1 MDDDISTLTPELQH
15 YAALEEAST
24 AAEAERRR
32 LADLLDSEVMSPL
45 NLLLAQAA
53 AYEQALTGNPQAKMA
68 VSVLA
73 SLGRQAMQQ
82 ARDLKNNLHP
92 ALLESLGLEPAL
104 EALAAQVTR
113 AHGLRVT
120 LLLERQRERLP
131 PPLELALF
139 RAVQDMLNRAVH
151 AARASQAVVRLERRA
166 AALRLTLADN
176 GLAEADTAL
185 LVASQARIEQLGGTF
200 EIRAGQQGNFE
211 LDIRFILP
219 APVELTAREL
229 DVIQRLAD
237 GLTNKQIAHALDVSA
252 RTVNFHLDNIY
263 SKLGVNSRTEAAV
276 YALRQGWVRRPD

>member
-1 MDDDISTLTPELQH
+1 MPEIKR
-15 YAALEEAST
+15 YAALEDAAA

-32 LADLLDSEVMSPL
+32 LADLLDSEVLSPL

-53 AYEQALTGNPQAKMA
+53 AYEQSFAGSPQAKMA

-73 SLGRQAMQQ
+73 SLGRQVMQQ
-82 ARDLKNNLHP
+82 ALDLKNNLHP

-131 PPLELALF
+131 LPLELALF

-151 AARASQAVVRLERRA
+151 VARASQAVIRLERRDTR
-166 AALRLTLADN
+166 LRLTLADN
-176 GLAEADTAL
+176 GVVEADTTAL
-185 LVASQARIEQLGGTF
+185 GASQARVEQLGGQF

-211 LDIRFILP
+211 LDIRFTLQP
-219 APVELTAREL
+219 PVELTAREL

>member
-1 MDDDISTLTPELQH
+1 MPEIKR
-15 YAALEEAST
+15 YAALEDAAA

-32 LADLLDSEVMSPL
+32 LADLLDSEVLSPL

-53 AYEQALTGNPQAKMA
+53 AYEQSFAGSPQAKMA

-82 ARDLKNNLHP
+82 ALDLKNNLHP

-131 PPLELALF
+131 LPLELALF

-151 AARASQAVVRLERRA
+151 VARASQAVIRLERRDTR
-166 AALRLTLADN
+166 LRLTLADN
-176 GLAEADTAL
+176 GVVEADTTAL
-185 LVASQARIEQLGGTF
+185 GASQARVEQLGGQF

-211 LDIRFILP
+211 LDIRFTLQP
-219 APVELTAREL
+219 SVELTAREL

>member
-1 MDDDISTLTPELQH
+1 MPEIEQ
-15 YAALEEAST
+15 YTALEDAAA

-32 LADLLDSEVMSPL
+32 LADLLDSEVLSPL

-53 AYEQALTGNPQAKMA
+53 AYEQSFAGSPQARMA

-82 ARDLKNNLHP
+82 ALDLKNNLHP

-131 PPLELALF
+131 LPLELALF
-139 RAVQDMLNRAVH
+139 RTVQDTLGRAVQV
-151 AARASQAVVRLERRA
+151 ARASQAVIRLERRDMR
-166 AALRLTLADN
+166 LRLTLADN
-176 GLAEADTAL
+176 GVVEADTTML
-185 LVASQARIEQLGGTF
+185 GASRSRIEQLGGQF

-211 LDIRFILP
+211 LDIRFTLQP
-219 APVELTAREL
+219 PVELTAREL
-229 DVIQRLAD
+229 DVIRRLAD

-276 YALRQGWVRRPD
+276 YALRQGWVRHPD